1 MYLHNMPPGTGTRVQ
16 LVDQSALQQ
25 GPDCFRCGQH
35 LRACRSDN
43 KTGLTT
49 KLVDHIAAESDAGL
63 LAQAGVPNLHLGINT

>member
-25 GPDCFRCGQH
+25 GTNCYRCGQH
-35 LRACRSDN
+35 LRACRS
-43 KTGLTT
+43 LTT

-63 LAQAGVPNLHLGINT
+63 LAQAGVLICT